1 MNTWKMVYL
10 GDLVAIMEERDFD
23 RDAIDADSLESE
35 VMELICSYLDDRKE
49 TYTVWCSN
57 FETYNSVHQIYTLF

>member
-35 VMELICSYLDDRKE
+35 VMELICSYLDNRKE
-49 TYTVWCSN
+49 TYTV
-57 FETYNSVHQIYTLF
+57 